1 MNDKQLRQDVIAEL
15 DFEPSIEA
23 AEIGVAVDNGVVTL
37 SGHVPNYA
45 QKLAAERAA
54 WRVKGVKAIAQE
66 IQVRLASDKK
76 CNDDEIAKRAV
87 SMLAWN
93 ASVPRDALHV
103 KVQNGWVTL
112 SGNVNW
118 NYQRDAAEAGIRK
131 LSGVIGVINNIN
143 LVPAAQ
149 STDIKQRIVEAL
161 KRHAEVEADRILI
174 SVQEGGR
181 VSLEGDVHNWDERRA
196 VERAAWSAPGV
207 RIVED
212 HLRIG

>member
-1 MNDKQLRQDVIAEL
+1 MNDKQLRRDVIAEL
-15 DFEPSIEA
+15 DFEPSIDA
-23 AEIGVAVDNGVVTL
+23 ADIGVAVEDGVVTL

-76 CNDDEIAKRAV
+76 CNDDEIAKRALDI
-87 SMLAWN
+87 LAWN
-93 ASVPRDALHV
+93 ASVPREALHV

-112 SGNVNW
+112 TGNVNW
-118 NYQRDAAEAGIRK
+118 NYQRDAAEAAIRK
-131 LSGVIGVINNIN
+131 LSGVVGVANSID
-143 LVPAAQ
+143 LVPAVQ
-149 STDIKQRIVEAL
+149 SADIKQRIVDAL

-174 SVQEGGR
+174 SVQAGGK